1 MKTNSVVRLTDLHE
15 NKNAYRT
22 AASEYYTIYVMD
34 AEGVFVPCLL
44 TTHDITNG
52 VDRAVKNVEDIL
64 PLAVTQ
70 LLYHK
75 LVLLLEKAWTKV
87 KA

>member
-22 AASEYYTIYVMD
+22 AAREYYTIYVMD
-34 AEGVFVPCLL
+34 SEGVFIPCLL

-64 PLAVTQ
+64 PLAVPQ

-75 LVLLLEKAWTKV
+75 LVLFLERIWAKV